1 MNNDFLWLPSLY
13 SDPEVFTYLEPFVF
27 RSSSLSS
34 HFLHSLATNSRSFAL
49 EEAFGHV
56 SRFSGA
62 LLFWLSRASSSNV
75 ARSLRGS
82 PPLRFG
88 SVQVKAG
95 STTNVRV
102 FGFPFGSK
110 WKSSFS
116 SVRLGKISSL
126 AMRMIWREAKRLSLF
141 PVLSLAVA
149 LVPPFQ
155 NLSSNVLASPLLN
168 PDVQIFGAMDQVP
181 KEVECQGCSFLP
193 CLELSQAK
201 PAVEPKTGAT
211 LNEDKIV
218 LFLFSKSKEAYGCI
232 YPTGQLPMGTTYQG
246 AKTLVELSLSYKS
259 SIPHESTFPGEMQ
272 EALSDTLCAF
282 IVKDSRTFFRAIL
295 IPVLVGTGSR
305 TMTIVKIKSLKV
317 YAFGVYVHPYSL
329 CEKLGPKYASI
340 SADELNNHHDF
351 YKDLL
356 REDINMTVR
365 LVANCRGM
373 KINSVKDA
381 FEKSLRARLVKANPS
396 TDFSCL
402 KTFGSYFTENISIPL
417 GTVIEFKRTVDGRL
431 ITKIS
436 GNQIG
441 SVHSKDLCRAFF
453 DMYIG
458 DVPNGQLDMGSMANW
473 RIPLTYRSSGFLK
486 LISTCFKNHLQA
498 LLLKVAKLCRLPK
511 MDSWSPNH
519 SLPPQATA
527 SPAAASFA
535 WTPLPFEIMART
547 RGLGRAIGRVVGRD
561 RPADEDA
568 ADVPERRRPIA
579 SARRLRVHQMTA
591 EGRDMAE
598 DVADMT
604 DDVSE
609 QPTEAPEMRVDAQGA
624 DSGEGSDGDDAAEG
638 FPGGPRDPSVLTSF
652 AEHVAHAVWSGQER
666 PDLKLVSHGRK
677 VTLIGRPVPEIE
689 GLVAATGLSPLID
702 CSVITGDPGLI
713 SAFVER
719 WHSET
724 STFHLPVG
732 ELTITLDDVSSI
744 LHLPITGA
752 LHSFHALSTEEAR
765 FLLTELLEVS
775 EEEARAETALTRGA
789 YVRLGWVRDI
799 YETRCQARRWIVA
812 ARAYLLHLVGCTLFA
827 NKSATYVHVV
837 HLDAFRDLA
846 HSGGFAWGVAALVHM
861 YDQLDEACRTTTRQ
875 LAGYL
880 TLLQCWI
887 YEHFPS
893 VHQCVTDD
901 TYQETSPRASRWLT
915 SKAHMKGIT
924 GAPYRARCDG
934 LTVTDVSWLPYTEHR
949 GVRAFQEISSF
960 QGQLRWGP
968 MIVTVRPERV
978 VRQFGYIQ
986 SIPPPPVSARL
997 SQDQIDDRWMEFA
1010 DHLLPA
1016 GQPCLVPGQVSADY
1030 IEWFFR
1036 ISHPFMTP
1044 TQAADQQ
1051 RDALAADPEDYI
1063 QPPSPQVPVAFDPP
1077 PYVDDYEGY
1086 EAIAQRL
1093 ERVLN
1098 LRIVT
1103 AGTELYDIMQ
1113 DCLTIARGGP
1123 SADGTVRARQRR
1135 RTDH

>member
-1 MNNDFLWLPSLY
+1 MKAFSLFLTVSLPQKA
-13 SDPEVFTYLEPFVF
+13 
-27 RSSSLSS
+27 SSLLSS
-34 HFLHSLATNSRSFAL
+34 PTSFFSASFSDSHPFAFEVGGLLLSFGFVMHYIRKTRGEKTRGRRKKWRKSLT
-49 EEAFGHV
+49 EE
-56 SRFSGA
+56 SSG
-62 LLFWLSRASSSNV
+62 RP
-75 ARSLRGS
+75 LRGS
-82 PPLRFG
+82 SG
-88 SVQVKAG
+88 SSGRTFSGKFPEEVFFRKLPENVFRELSGRSG
-95 STTNVRV
+95 SSGRIPEDSHFRKKFQTSGRPFRKNPSSGV
-102 FGFPFGSK
+102 FP
-110 WKSSFS
+110 
-116 SVRLGKISSL
+116 
-126 AMRMIWREAKRLSLF
+126 EE
-141 PVLSLAVA
+141 
-149 LVPPFQ
+149 
-155 NLSSNVLASPLLN
+155 PLL
-168 PDVQIFGAMDQVP
+168 P
-181 KEVECQGCSFLP
+181 EV
-193 CLELSQAK
+193 
-201 PAVEPKTGAT
+201 
-211 LNEDKIV
+211 
-218 LFLFSKSKEAYGCI
+218 
-232 YPTGQLPMGTTYQG
+232 
-246 AKTLVELSLSYKS
+246 
-259 SIPHESTFPGEMQ
+259 
-272 EALSDTLCAF
+272 
-282 IVKDSRTFFRAIL
+282 
-295 IPVLVGTGSR
+295 
-305 TMTIVKIKSLKV
+305 
-317 YAFGVYVHPYSL
+317 
-329 CEKLGPKYASI
+329 
-340 SADELNNHHDF
+340 
-351 YKDLL
+351 
-356 REDINMTVR
+356 
-365 LVANCRGM
+365 
-373 KINSVKDA
+373 
-381 FEKSLRARLVKANPS
+381 
-396 TDFSCL
+396 
-402 KTFGSYFTENISIPL
+402 
-417 GTVIEFKRTVDGRL
+417 
-431 ITKIS
+431 
-436 GNQIG
+436 
-441 SVHSKDLCRAFF
+441 
-453 DMYIG
+453 
-458 DVPNGQLDMGSMANW
+458 
-473 RIPLTYRSSGFLK
+473 
-486 LISTCFKNHLQA
+486 
-498 LLLKVAKLCRLPK
+498 
-511 MDSWSPNH
+511 
-519 SLPPQATA
+519 
-527 SPAAASFA
+527 
-535 WTPLPFEIMART
+535 IMART
-547 RGLGRAIGRVVGRD
+547 RGLGRAIGRFVGRD
-561 RPADEDA
+561 RAAGEDA
-568 ADVPERRRPIA
+568 GDVPERRRPTA
-579 SARRLRVHQMTA
+579 SARRLRVHQMTT

-604 DDVSE
+604 DDVPE
-609 QPTEAPEMRVDAQGA
+609 QPTEAPEMRADAQGA

-677 VTLIGRPVPEIE
+677 LTLIGRPVPEIE
-689 GLVAATGLSPLID
+689 GLVAAIGLSPLID

-775 EEEARAETALTRGA
+775 AEEARAETTLTRGA

-846 HSGGFAWGVAALVHM
+846 HSGGYAWGVAALVHM

-880 TLLQCWI
+880 TLFQYWI

-968 MIVTVRPERV
+968 MIVAVRPERV

-997 SQDQIDDRWMEFA
+997 SQEQIDDRWMEFA

-1016 GQPCLVPGQVSADY
+1016 GQPCLVPGQVSVDY

-1051 RDALAADPEDYI
+1051 RDAPAADPEDYI